1 MREDQT
7 VSDATTPRPRI
18 EGAREDE
25 ILEAVVDV
33 LLEVGYDKLTFD
45 LVASKAHASKATLY
59 RRWSGKAELVMAAV
73 MRSKS
78 CLVASGPLPDTG
90 TLTGDLEAFGS
101 RKETQNSRAADVV
114 GAVAPALSRDAA
126 LREEFMTHFAQP
138 KIDLYTELLNRA
150 AARGELPA
158 QRDIEILSHV
168 VPALATHHTVVFGD
182 APSHEYMTRVVEHVL
197 LPAAGVTSIPDPE
210 RRG

>member
-1 MREDQT
+1 MSE
-7 VSDATTPRPRI
+7 STPARPRI

-33 LLEVGYDKLTFD
+33 LLQVGYDKLTFD

-73 MRSKS
+73 VNSKS
-78 CLVASGPLPDTG
+78 CLVTSSPLPDTG
-90 TLTGDLEAFGS
+90 SLAGDLEALRG
-101 RKETQNSRAADVV
+101 RKDLQNSRAADVI
-114 GAVAPALSRDAA
+114 GAVSPALSRDAA
-126 LREEFMTHFAQP
+126 LREEFTTHFAQP
-138 KIDLYTELLNRA
+138 KIDLYAQLLTRA
-150 AARGELPA
+150 AERGELA
-158 QRDIEILSHV
+158 DDADQEILSHV

-197 LPAAGVTSIPDPE
+197 LPAAGVTTTPHTE